1 MSVSAILPVVGTT
14 IVWLEGVKMNADD
27 HNLFARRK
35 VLKAAVAGL
44 GLAVPALRT
53 LAGEPTPFFTRHHLP
68 IGLQLYT
75 VGAAARKDLQGT
87 LARVAAAGYQT
98 VELAGLYGNTPQAM
112 RKAADNVGLKYTSIH
127 IQPQSQNGEPGFDQ
141 PPEVLAAAMQVLGL
155 QDVVL
160 PMFLMPSHLPKP
172 DPRGGAAGG
181 YGGYLDQVGPQ
192 ITVDDWK
199 ATAAFLNAKG
209 AALQKVAL
217 RLSYHNHNVEFRP
230 IGDTCGLEILLHETD
245 PKLVHFEMD
254 VGWVAAGGADPV
266 KILQHHKGRFRMMHV
281 KDLMATTKTNYA
293 MRQDPA
299 EVGNGM
305 LPWPNILDVAYA
317 TGVRT
322 FFVEQ
327 EPPFKGD
334 PLDSIAIS
342 AKYLSTIA

>member
-1 MSVSAILPVVGTT
+1 V
-14 IVWLEGVKMNADD
+14 
-27 HNLFARRK
+27 FARRT
-35 VLKAAVAGL
+35 VLRAAAAGL
-44 GLAVPALRT
+44 GLAVPALRA
-53 LAGEPTPFFTRHHLP
+53 LAAEPTPFFTRHHLP

-75 VGAAARKDLQGT
+75 VGSAARKDLQDT
-87 LARVAAAGYQT
+87 LAKVAAAGYQT
-98 VELAGLYGNTPQAM
+98 VELAGLYGNSPQVM
-112 RKAADNVGLKYTSIH
+112 RKAADDVGLKFTSIH

-172 DPRGGAAGG
+172 DLKTGSPGG
-181 YGGYLDQVGPQ
+181 YGGYLEQIGPL

-245 PKLVHFEMD
+245 PNLVHFEMD

-266 KILQHHKGRFRMMHV
+266 KILEQRKGRFRMMHV
-281 KDLMATTKTNYA
+281 KDLMA
-293 MRQDPA
+293 
-299 EVGNGM
+299 
-305 LPWPNILDVAYA
+305 A
-317 TGVRT
+317 TGVRK